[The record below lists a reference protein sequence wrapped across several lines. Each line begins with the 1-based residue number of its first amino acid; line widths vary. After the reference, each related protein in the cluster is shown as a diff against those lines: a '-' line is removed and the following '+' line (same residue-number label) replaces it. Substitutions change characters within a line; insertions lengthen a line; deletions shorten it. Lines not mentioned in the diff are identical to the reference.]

1 MADYSRQNLKN
12 MKQEAVRNAKEMHQK
27 TCENNNNNNSSVK
40 NDCNT
45 IPAKPVESCGNS
57 NSSLFGMAD
66 SILDRLGFGKGKL
79 DNEKVVIIIMIII
92 LAREGADLKLL
103 LALGYILM

>member
-1 MADYSRQNLKN
+1 MADYSRQNFKN
-12 MKQEAVRNAKEMHQK
+12 MKQEAVRTAKEMHQK
-27 TCENNNNNNSSVK
+27 TCENNNNNNSVK
-40 NDCNT
+40 SDCQPV
-45 IPAKPVESCGNS
+45 PAKSIENCGNS
-57 NSSLFGMAD
+57 NGSLFGIAD